1 MKGEEKKIIECD
13 QCGAILEDI
22 GAELTERVIGEDED
36 GNEVTERFFECPFCG
51 KHYTVTV
58 LDRQMRLMI
67 QERQQIAAKV
77 RRILKQRGNAI
88 IMQKLI
94 EKDTAL
100 KEELIYRANVLKE
113 KYGTEEE

>member
-1 MKGEEKKIIECD
+1 MQEKEKRIIECD
-13 QCGAILEDI
+13 RCGSILEDI
-22 GAELTERVIGEDED
+22 GAELTERMLAEDEE
-36 GNEVTERFFECPFCG
+36 GNPVTERFFECPFCG

-58 LDRQMRLMI
+58 IDRQMRLMI

-77 RRILKQRGNAI
+77 RRILKQRGNKI
-88 IMQKLI
+88 TLQKLI
-94 EKDTAL
+94 EKDEVL